1 MIKRKNIKA
10 QDIPEHKNPIPV
22 ATKIGNMI
30 FTSAIGGEDPESHK
44 LPIDRLLQIRNVFL
58 TITAIMREAG
68 GSPENIG
75 KVNVYLIDMQDRK
88 LVNQEWIKMFPD
100 ESSRPARHTMI
111 QDLPSG
117 RYIQVEFL
125 AII

>member
-58 TITAIMREAG
+58 TIY
-68 GSPENIG
+68 
-75 KVNVYLIDMQDRK
+75 NVY
-88 LVNQEWIKMFPD
+88 
-100 ESSRPARHTMI
+100 SYH
-111 QDLPSG
+111 
-117 RYIQVEFL
+117 
-125 AII
+125 